1 MTKTKIHTKRK
12 TSSIIQNTYYSNHQ
26 DTKYFQLK
34 MDSYSGVHLI
44 STTGGKTLKIAGHIE
59 L

>member
-1 MTKTKIHTKRK
+1 MIHTKRK

-26 DTKYFQLK
+26 DTKDFQLK

-44 STTGGKTLKIAGHIE
+44 FTTGGKTLKIAGHIE